1 MLDPGAAQMS
11 ALASAMPRLRRSA
24 QLGAERARGREFDIA
39 FYMPWIGP
47 LLVPGAGPP
56 PGGAETQMLM
66 LARALATRGRR
77 VCLVAYGTAGAVPSE
92 IDGIAVIAQR
102 PPRTRVKFVGF
113 AAHLVSAAWALGPLR
128 ANVFVQRAA
137 GPTTG
142 IVALFARAKRSRFV
156 YSSANVIDFDFE
168 RLEPSRPR
176 VWLFHL
182 GVKLA
187 NAIVVQTHEQV
198 DLCRRRFGRDPVLI
212 KSIAEPASTTE
223 LDRQAF
229 LWVGRAAPYKRPD
242 AFVDLAAAVPEA
254 SFRMILVTAER
265 GHELTRRVV
274 ERCRKVP
281 NIELLD
287 PRPREELMRLIDSSV
302 AMVNTADFEGMPN
315 IYLESWARGVPA
327 LSLLHDPDGVI
338 ERESL
343 GFFARGSPERLAAHA
358 RTLWQTRANRSEL
371 QERCRAY
378 VAREHGPERVVDRWV
393 EALGLHP

>member
-1 MLDPGAAQMS
+1 MS

-66 LARALATRGRR
+66 LARALAGRGRR
-77 VCLVAYGTAGAVPSE
+77 VCLVTYGTAGVLPTE

-102 PPRTRVKFVGF
+102 PPRTRVKLVGF
-113 AAHLVSAAWALGPLR
+113 ATHLVSAARALGPLR

-168 RLEPSRPR
+168 RLEASRPR

-182 GVKLA
+182 GLKLA
-187 NAIVVQTHEQV
+187 NTIVVQTHEQV

-254 SFRMILVTAER
+254 SFRMILVTPER
-265 GHELTRRVV
+265 GHALTRSVV

-358 RTLWQTRANRSEL
+358 RTLWQTRANQSEL
-371 QERCRAY
+371 QARCRAY
-378 VAREHGPERVVDRWV
+378 VAREHGPEQVVDRWV

>member
-1 MLDPGAAQMS
+1 
-11 ALASAMPRLRRSA
+11 
-24 QLGAERARGREFDIA
+24 
-39 FYMPWIGP
+39 
-47 LLVPGAGPP
+47 
-56 PGGAETQMLM
+56 
-66 LARALATRGRR
+66 
-77 VCLVAYGTAGAVPSE
+77 
-92 IDGIAVIAQR
+92 
-102 PPRTRVKFVGF
+102 VKLVGF
-113 AAHLVSAAWALGPLR
+113 AAHLVSAAWVLAPLR
-128 ANVFVQRAA
+128 ARVFVQRAA

-168 RLEPSRPR
+168 RLEPSRLR

-198 DLCRRRFGRDPVLI
+198 DLCQRRFGRDPVLI
-212 KSIAEPASTTE
+212 KSIAEPASVTE

-242 AFVDLAAAVPEA
+242 AFVDLAAAVPDA
-254 SFRMILVTAER
+254 RFRMILVTAER
-265 GHELTRRVV
+265 GHELTRSVV
-274 ERCRKVP
+274 ERCQKVP

-287 PRPREELMRLIDSSV
+287 PRPREELMRLIDSAV

-358 RTLWQTRANRSEL
+358 RTLWQTRANQSEL

-378 VAREHGPERVVDRWV
+378 VAREHGPEQVVDRWV
-393 EALGLHP
+393 EALGLHL

>member
-1 MLDPGAAQMS
+1 MS
-11 ALASAMPRLRRSA
+11 ALARAMPRLRRSA
-24 QLGAERARGREFDIA
+24 QPAAERARRREFDIA

-47 LLVPGAGPP
+47 LLVPGTGPP

-66 LARALATRGRR
+66 LARALARRGRR
-77 VCLVAYGTAGAVPSE
+77 VCIVTYGSPGVLPTDV
-92 IDGIAVIAQR
+92 DGIAVIPQR
-102 PPRTRVKFVGF
+102 PPRTRVKLVGF
-113 AAHLVSAAWALGPLR
+113 AAHLVSAARALGPLR
-128 ANVFVQRAA
+128 ARVFVQRAA

-168 RLEPSRPR
+168 RLERSRPR

-187 NAIVVQTHEQV
+187 NAVIVQTREQV
-198 DLCRRRFGRDPVLI
+198 DMCRRRFGRDAVLI
-212 KSIAEPASTTE
+212 KSIAEPASPTE

-229 LWVGRAAPYKRPD
+229 LWVGRAAPYKRPE
-242 AFVDLAAAVPEA
+242 AFVDLALAVPEA
-254 SFRMILVTAER
+254 RFRMILVTAER
-265 GHELTRRVV
+265 GQELTRSVV
-274 ERCRKVP
+274 ERCRRVP

-287 PRPREELMRLIDSSV
+287 PRPREELMRLIDSAV

-343 GFFARGSPERLAAHA
+343 GFFARGSPERLAAQA
-358 RTLWQTRANRSEL
+358 RTLWQTRANQSEL

-378 VAREHGPERVVDRWV
+378 VAREHGPDQVVDRWV